1 MLVKVKIYGFDSSL
15 KYCMYCEMAKKLCSR
30 KKIDF
35 DFISVIKKAD
45 NKDGYELIPEI
56 ESELVKLLGK
66 SELKGTTMPQIFV
79 DGNHIGGCDD
89 FKKFLN

>member
-1 MLVKVKIYGFDSSL
+1 MKVKIYGFDSSL
-15 KYCMYCEMAKKLCSR
+15 KYCMYCEMAKKLCAR

-45 NKDGYELIPEI
+45 NKDGYKLIPGI
-56 ESELVKLLGK
+56 ENELVKLLGK

-89 FKKFLN
+89 FKKFLS

>member
-1 MLVKVKIYGFDSSL
+1 
-15 KYCMYCEMAKKLCSR
+15 MYCEMAKKLCAR

-35 DFISVIKKAD
+35 KFISVIRNAD
-45 NKDGYELIPEI
+45 NQDGYELIPEI
-56 ESELVKLLGK
+56 ENELVKLLGK

>member
-1 MLVKVKIYGFDSSL
+1 MKVKIYGFDSSL
-15 KYCMYCEMAKKLCSR
+15 KYCMYCEMAKKLCAR

-35 DFISVIKKAD
+35 EFISIIRKAD
-45 NKDGYELIPEI
+45 NQDGYELIPEI
-56 ESELVKLLGK
+56 ESELIKLLNK
-66 SELKGTTMPQIFV
+66 PELKGTTMPQIFA

>member
-1 MLVKVKIYGFDSSL
+1 
-15 KYCMYCEMAKKLCSR
+15 MYCEMAKKLCTR

-35 DFISVIKKAD
+35 EFISVIRKAD
-45 NKDGYELIPEI
+45 NQNGYELIPGI
-56 ESELVKLLGK
+56 ESELAKLLNK

-89 FKKFLN
+89 FKKFLS

>member
-1 MLVKVKIYGFDSSL
+1 
-15 KYCMYCEMAKKLCSR
+15 MYCEMAKKLCTR

-35 DFISVIKKAD
+35 EFISVIRKAD
-45 NKDGYELIPEI
+45 NQDGYELIPGI
-56 ESELVKLLGK
+56 ESELAKLLNK

-89 FKKFLN
+89 FKKFLS

>member
-1 MLVKVKIYGFDSSL
+1 
-15 KYCMYCEMAKKLCSR
+15 MYCEMAKKLCTR

-35 DFISVIKKAD
+35 EFISVIRKAD
-45 NKDGYELIPEI
+45 NQDGCELIPGI
-56 ESELVKLLGK
+56 ESELAKLLNK

-89 FKKFLN
+89 FKKFLS

>member
-1 MLVKVKIYGFDSSL
+1 MKVKIYGFDSSL
-15 KYCMYCEMAKKLCSR
+15 KYCMYCEMAKKLCNR

-35 DFISVIKKAD
+35 NFISVIKKAD

-56 ESELVKLLGK
+56 ENELVKLLGK
-66 SELKGTTMPQIFV
+66 SELKGTTMPQISV

-89 FKKFLN
+89 FKKFLS

>member
-1 MLVKVKIYGFDSSL
+1 
-15 KYCMYCEMAKKLCSR
+15 MYCEMAKKLCAR

-35 DFISVIKKAD
+35 EFISVIQKAD
-45 NKDGYELIPEI
+45 NQDGYELIPEI
-56 ESELVKLLGK
+56 ESELIKLLNK

-89 FKKFLN
+89 FKKFLS

>member
-1 MLVKVKIYGFDSSL
+1 
-15 KYCMYCEMAKKLCSR
+15 MYCEMAKKLCTR
-30 KKIDF
+30 KKNDF
-35 DFISVIKKAD
+35 EFISVIKKAD

-56 ESELVKLLGK
+56 ENELVKLLGK

-89 FKKFLN
+89 FKKFLS

>member
-1 MLVKVKIYGFDSSL
+1 
-15 KYCMYCEMAKKLCSR
+15 MYCEMAKKLCIR

>member
-1 MLVKVKIYGFDSSL
+1 
-15 KYCMYCEMAKKLCSR
+15 MYCEMAKKLCAR

-56 ESELVKLLGK
+56 ENELVKLLGK

-79 DGNHIGGCDD
+79 DENHIGGCDD
-89 FKKFLN
+89 FKKFLS